1 MTSTGFVV
9 LAVGGGVVVI
19 VVAVCVVLIVLLVTL
34 AMRGQR
40 KQAAQRR
47 GESRRDL
54 DAAQDRA
61 LRAAREREDDEDVRR
76 KGAPQAARHE
86 PTDARDSA
94 ADRAQDALEHIRE
107 RDDG

>member
-1 MTSTGFVV
+1 MTSAGFVV

-34 AMRGQR
+34 ALRSQG

-47 GESRRDL
+47 SESRRDL

-61 LRAAREREDDEDVRR
+61 LRAAREHEDDEDVRR
-76 KGAPQAARHE
+76 QGSPQAAGHE
-86 PTDARDSA
+86 PQDARDSA
-94 ADRAQDALEHIRE
+94 VDRAQDALENLRE